1 MQIEDVLREAASI
14 VTPSRELEE
23 KVARISAQF
32 KSYITDIL
40 AKLGVEGS
48 VELVGSSAR
57 GTWLPDGVDV
67 DVFVVLPRKYRRE
80 FLEEL
85 VGEIKA
91 EMARDG
97 ITAETRYAE
106 HPYLVVHYEDVEV
119 DVVPCFELRPGEEV
133 LTAADRSVLHHRYL
147 SARLDDRLRLGVR
160 LLKKFMRTIGV
171 YGAEVKVEGFS
182 GYLTELLAVH
192 YGGFLE
198 VLKAASRWR
207 PYRTV
212 VDPEGHY
219 PDPRKAA
226 RKFKSP
232 LVVVDPVDPG
242 RNVAAAVSL
251 TSMATFVLAAKR
263 FLERPSLS
271 YFAPTTG
278 ASSLPVPAVVVRFS
292 YPAKPPDV
300 VWGMYK
306 RYARTLAVK
315 LEECGF
321 EVLRFGVYSDERT
334 YVDAV
339 FLVESATLPEY
350 ELHEGPP
357 VFEDAVGKFVEKY
370 LGEDVVGP
378 FVVGSRVYVIR
389 RRKIRE
395 VEECLDKTLKELG
408 LTPVE
413 VRRGV
418 YPPISAKNYW
428 IS

>member
-1 MQIEDVLREAASI
+1 MREAAPL

-23 KVARISAQF
+23 KVARVSARF
-32 KSYITDIL
+32 RSYVADIL
-40 AKLGVEGS
+40 ARLGVEGS

-57 GTWLPDGVDV
+57 GTWLPDAVDV

-85 VGEIKA
+85 AGMIKA
-91 EMARDG
+91 EMAKDG
-97 ITAETRYAE
+97 IVVETRYAE
-106 HPYLVVHYEDVEV
+106 HPYLVAHDEGVEV
-119 DVVPCFELRPGEEV
+119 DVVPCFELKPGDEV
-133 LTAADRSVLHHRYL
+133 LTAADRSVLHHKYL
-147 SARLDDRLRLGVR
+147 STKLDDRLRLEVR
-160 LLKKFMRTIGV
+160 LLKRFMKTIGV

-182 GYLTELLAVH
+182 GYLAELLTVH
-192 YGGFLE
+192 YGSFLS
-198 VLKAASRWR
+198 VLEAAAGWR

-226 RKFKSP
+226 RKFRSP
-232 LVVVDPVDPG
+232 LIVVDPVDPK

-251 TSMATFVLAAKR
+251 TSMSTFALAARR
-263 FLERPSLS
+263 FLKRPSLT
-271 YFAPTTG
+271 YFAPT
-278 ASSLPVPAVVVRFS
+278 AEAPSLPVPAVVLRFP
-292 YPAKPPDV
+292 YPARPPDV

-306 RYARTLAVK
+306 RYARALANK

-321 EVLRFGVYSDERT
+321 KVLRFGVYSDERT
-334 YVDAV
+334 YVDLA

-357 VFEDAVGKFVEKY
+357 VFDDAVDKFVEKY

-378 FVVGSRVYVIR
+378 FVVGSRAYVIR
-389 RRKIRE
+389 RRKIRD
-395 VEECLDKTLKELG
+395 VESCLSRALRELG
-408 LTPVE
+408 LSPAE

-418 YPPISAKNYW
+418 YSPLSAKNSW